1 MYPTRIFS
9 SLCLLFLWLGKFSC
23 HITPSGTRERFK
35 VVFAPL
41 VCKRTCQKGYCH
53 DVCKPGSN
61 MTLIAENGGS
71 ADTLTGSGFRV
82 VVCPLP
88 CINGG
93 QCSSN
98 NHCLCPPDFTGRFCQ
113 LPAAGGG
120 GTVRNTGEASEVE
133 GADTSSGKHAV
144 YAVQVIAGDDEADGR
159 ETKISQSALTVP
171 LAPGHTSSEVQVL
184 PPFLNVRVHH
194 PPNASIQVHRI
205 DGLGSEGSTGGGAP
219 HLIAHPEGSKA
230 SPSRPLTFKPLGR
243 CFQDTL
249 PKQDCS
255 TNPLPG
261 LTKEEDC
268 CGSVGTSWGQH
279 KCHKCP
285 QLSYSGTHKTAP
297 FRGEHGSNCP
307 KGYKR
312 LNNSHCQDI
321 NECVMQGVC
330 QNGEC
335 LNTKGSFRCTC
346 KHGYIFSASQMHCA
360 PEKQEV
366 KGLCYRLVGTDG
378 QCQHPLS
385 TRLTRQLC
393 CCSVGKAWGSQCEAC
408 PADGTASF
416 SEICPAGKGYHV
428 LMSHQTLTIQA
439 QSDFTLHLHPEGG
452 ENQPPVQRVPEVVA
466 PPKITEPDSKDGD
479 VTAAVLPAY
488 STNSE
493 EESVDL
499 TPVIA
504 TTQGISFPEV
514 ALKPTVVAVKNIPP
528 EYYNRSAAEIAVTK
542 GTATDECKL
551 TRDLCGFGECIST
564 PSGYY
569 CSCYHGYQPH
579 PERKHCID
587 INECDK
593 NPCGSG
599 RGVCLNTAGSFN
611 CRCHHGYR
619 LQVTNEQRTCVD
631 VNECLR
637 TGVCGDSRS
646 CFNFPGSYK
655 CECQHGYKQ
664 RTTRPLVCED
674 IDECFSRQPC
684 VGGKCVNIPGSF
696 RCMCPPGYKLHN
708 QHLCKDIDE
717 CFLNP
722 DLCSPHGTCENVAGS
737 YMCVCDTGYTL
748 SEDQKRCEEAMHILE
763 RRDCFLNLDDSLFC
777 DSVLAVNVTRE
788 QCCCSLGAGW
798 GDHCEIYPCP
808 VHNSAE
814 FLTLCPDGIGFIIDL
829 DIMTYGSPS
838 YRDIDECQLFGQEIC
853 KEGMCVNTKPS
864 YECYCKHG
872 YYYDNRLLQC
882 MDVDECVDESNC
894 INGRCINTRG
904 SFYCHCPQHTQYHPE
919 LKQCLSNAELDV
931 DECRDPGLCRSG
943 RCVNTHGSFHC
954 ECTHPWTLDPLGRHC
969 NPPEMQSDR
978 EAQDICWRMRGTDG
992 ICSQPMPGPQLSLAE
1007 CCCRQGQGWGLSC
1020 HSCPPRHALQCS
1032 ASHSEANS
1040 FWESSA
1046 LHLKKYRRD
1055 HDSSEEGS
1063 DECPCVNGHCRRGP
1077 YGVSCECPV
1086 GFQLDI
1092 TRTRCLDL
1100 DECRQKNPRGSLC
1113 KNSRCINTMGSY
1125 RCVCKPGY
1133 TRFPNP
1139 HICIPQRK

>member
-1 MYPTRIFS
+1 MYPTRIIS
-9 SLCLLFLWLGKFSC
+9 SLCLFFLWLGIFSC

-120 GTVRNTGEASEVE
+120 GTARNTGEATEAE
-133 GADTSSGKHAV
+133 GAEPSSGKHAV
-144 YAVQVIAGDDEADGR
+144 YAVQVIAGEDEADGR

-171 LAPGHTSSEVQVL
+171 LAPGHTSSEVPVL

-230 SPSRPLTFKPLGR
+230 IPSRPLTYKPLGR

-307 KGYKR
+307 QGYKR
-312 LNNSHCQDI
+312 LNSTHCQDI

-335 LNTKGSFRCTC
+335 LNTQGSFRCTC
-346 KHGYIFSASQMHCA
+346 KHGYIFISSQMHCA
-360 PEKQEV
+360 PEKPEV

-393 CCSVGKAWGSQCEAC
+393 CCSVGKAWGSQCEPC

-439 QSDFTLHLHPEGG
+439 HSDFTLHLHPEGG
-452 ENQPPVQRVPEVVA
+452 ENQPLVPRVPDVVA
-466 PPKITEPDSKDGD
+466 PPKITEPDSSDGD
-479 VTAAVLPAY
+479 VTAPVLPAY
-488 STNSE
+488 STHSE
-493 EESVDL
+493 EESVDFA
-499 TPVIA
+499 PVIT

-528 EYYNRSAAEIAVTK
+528 EYYNRSAVEIAVTK
-542 GTATDECKL
+542 GTETDECKL

-569 CSCYHGYQPH
+569 CSCYPGYQPH

-593 NPCGSG
+593 NPCGPG
-599 RGVCLNTAGSFN
+599 RGVCLNTGGSFN
-611 CRCHHGYR
+611 CRCHLGYR
-619 LQVTNEQRTCVD
+619 LQVANELRSCVD

-655 CECQHGYKQ
+655 CECQLGYKQ

-674 IDECFSRQPC
+674 IDEC
-684 VGGKCVNIPGSF
+684 
-696 RCMCPPGYKLHN
+696 L
-708 QHLCKDIDE
+708 
-717 CFLNP
+717 LNP
-722 DLCSPHGTCENVAGS
+722 DLCSPHGTCENVDGS
-737 YMCVCDTGYTL
+737 YMCICDTGYTP
-748 SEDQKRCEEAMHILE
+748 SEDRKRCEEVVRSLD
-763 RRDCFLNLDDSLFC
+763 RRDCFLSLDDSLFC

-814 FLTLCPDGIGFIIDL
+814 FSTLCPDGIGFIIDL
-829 DIMTYGSPS
+829 DIMTYGSPT

-894 INGRCINTRG
+894 INGRCMNTRG

-931 DECRDPGLCRSG
+931 DECRDPGLCRNG

-954 ECTHPWTLDPLGRHC
+954 ECIHPWTLDPLGRHC

-992 ICSQPMPGPQLSLAE
+992 ICSQSMPGPQLSLAE

-1046 LHLKKYRRD
+1046 LHIKKYRRD

-1113 KNSRCINTMGSY
+1113 KNSRCINTMGSF

-1133 TRFPNP
+1133 TRFPNH